1 MKYQF
6 YKMYK
11 KLIKHFLNVFF
22 LYIIMLKKKDAW
34 LYYWQISSDN
44 SNEENSNEENSN
56 EYN

>member
-1 MKYQF
+1 
-6 YKMYK
+6 MYK